1 MDVNV
6 GLVEAIK
13 MIEER
18 IPGGRYIT
26 TTAMLLGAISVI
38 IVSLRYIISS
48 IFTIPIQLPPGMI
61 TSPILLKMLTTAFW
75 AMVGLTLSL
84 ISIWSNRLFSVSYE
98 QMRDALREL
107 QSKVEH
113 FEQTINDTHRK

>member
-6 GLVEAIK
+6 GLIEAIK

-26 TTAMLLGAISVI
+26 TTAMLLGAVSVI

-48 IFTIPIQLPPGMI
+48 LLTIPVQLPLGAI
-61 TSPILLKMLTTAFW
+61 TSPIILKMW
-75 AMVGLTLSL
+75 
-84 ISIWSNRLFSVSYE
+84 
-98 QMRDALREL
+98 
-107 QSKVEH
+107 
-113 FEQTINDTHRK
+113 